1 MCDLKFYLL
10 KNKSDIKGLNI
21 FFFLIS
27 DVKKTVNKG
36 IKARNRNNGHSCEE
50 MGSLGHC

>member
-1 MCDLKFYLL
+1 MCDLKFYSL

-21 FFFLIS
+21 FFLIS
-27 DVKKTVNKG
+27 HVKKTVKG